1 MPPSLTQSASLPLSI
16 MFDGVQKGLLLHIA
30 ELDAKVLELEAKAS
44 EGDVAAAARRVQAM
58 TGGDASPR
66 RSAVAGRL
74 VGTSDWRRA
83 SVANTPEPQD
93 APPPYGASHS
103 PLGHPPEF
111 EAPHFSPPGE
121 RRSGVA
127 AGRVV
132 ATQGKVCE
140 ACTFSNRKIV
150 ILSRFA
156 VLSVSNPKSITV
168 PAVSAMRCEVCN
180 GEQLRLFTVQ
190 VPPVVASQAQ
200 QWRQSPG

>member
-1 MPPSLTQSASLPLSI
+1 MR
-16 MFDGVQKGLLLHIA
+16 QKGLLLHIA

-44 EGDVAAAARRVQAM
+44 EGDVTAAARRVQAM
-58 TGGDASPR
+58 TGRGEASPR
-66 RSAVAGRL
+66 RSPPVAGRL
-74 VGTSDWRRA
+74 VGTSDWRAAVA
-83 SVANTPEPQD
+83 SNTPKQPPAGPSHLRND

-103 PLGHPPEF
+103 PRLGHPPEF

-127 AGRVV
+127 TGQVV

-140 ACTFSNRKIV
+140 SCTFSN
-150 ILSRFA
+150 
-156 VLSVSNPKSITV
+156 P
-168 PAVSAMRCEVCN
+168 VSAVRCEVCN
-180 GEQLRLFTVQ
+180 GERLRLFTVQ